1 MWSSPA
7 IAAHHGLTAQI
18 VADPFLRNAMKISR
32 FPTQLHVGRALEVL
46 IVAGLAVICTPS
58 GAAPATGSHMGTHDR
73 NMASRPP
80 VEARISD
87 LHTRLQIT
95 SAQESLWQPVAQIMR
110 DNATRT
116 QSLLKARAD
125 GASHMSAVD
134 DLRSYGQI
142 AEAHADGIKTLTP
155 AFEAL
160 YNSMSDVQ
168 KRNADLIFRNEG
180 HHMGRKG

>member
-1 MWSSPA
+1 
-7 IAAHHGLTAQI
+7 
-18 VADPFLRNAMKISR
+18 MKISR
-32 FPTQLHVGRALEVL
+32 IPTQLHVVRVLEVL
-46 IVAGLAVICTPS
+46 IVAGFAVICAPT
-58 GAAPATGSHMGTHDR
+58 GAAPATDGHMAAHGMKAAPR
-73 NMASRPP
+73 EL
-80 VEARISD
+80 VETRISD

-95 SAQESLWQPVAQIMR
+95 SAQESLWQPVAQVMR
-110 DNATRT
+110 DNANTM

-142 AEAHADGIKTLTP
+142 AEAHADGLRKLTP

-160 YNSMSDVQ
+160 YASMSDVQ

-180 HHMGRKG
+180 HHMGHKGHKG